1 MMMLNRINSMNR
13 RCFVPFR
20 TFCSRIPEKKEFSL
34 KDTLA
39 KITAGNIL
47 LFGGTL
53 ALYSGHEE
61 FKRNYRKNNGMDMIK
76 EVFGFTMG
84 FVFGGITGVIIGL
97 MWPITYGVVLYHV
110 FDYCDEKRDKIE
122 EETKKI
128 LDFVKSN
135 E

>member
-1 MMMLNRINSMNR
+1 MNR

-20 TFCSRIPEKKEFSL
+20 KFCTRIPEKKTFSV

-47 LFGGTL
+47 LFGGAT

-61 FKRNYRKNNGMDMIK
+61 FERWYNKKNGMNIYK

-84 FVFGGITGVIIGL
+84 FVILNSIIIAIS
-97 MWPITYGVVLYHV
+97 WVYHSYQLFSMI
-110 FDYCDEKRDKIE
+110 FD
-122 EETKKI
+122 
-128 LDFVKSN
+128 
-135 E
+135 

>member
-1 MMMLNRINSMNR
+1 MNR

-20 TFCSRIPEKKEFSL
+20 KFCSRIPEKKDFSV

-47 LFGGTL
+47 LFGSAT

-61 FKRNYRKNNGMDMIK
+61 FERWYSKKNGMNIYK

-84 FVFGGITGVIIGL
+84 FVFGGIAGSVMGL
-97 MWPITYGVVLYHV
+97 IWPVTYGVVLFHV
-110 FDYCDEKRDKIE
+110 VDYCYNDTKSESDTPLISQSYIEIMKRK
-122 EETKKI
+122 
-128 LDFVKSN
+128 
-135 E
+135 